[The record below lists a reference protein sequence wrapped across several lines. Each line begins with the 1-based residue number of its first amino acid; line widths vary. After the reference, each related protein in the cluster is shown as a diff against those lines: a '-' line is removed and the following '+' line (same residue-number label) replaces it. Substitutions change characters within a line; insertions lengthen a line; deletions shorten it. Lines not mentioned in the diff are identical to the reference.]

1 MSKIPVVT
9 APARTAEPQAGTL
22 GILEPQSMITELDT
36 DQLKASL
43 AGLSSQIGEVLSD
56 IRAVGDFRLK
66 EVKVSVE
73 ISAEGGVAL
82 IGSAKAGAKGA
93 IELTFAV

>member
-1 MSKIPVVT
+1 MSKIPVIT
-9 APARTAEPQAGTL
+9 APAHATEPRPGTL
-22 GILEPQSMITELDT
+22 GILEPESMITELDT
-36 DQLKASL
+36 DRLKASL
-43 AGLSSQIGEVLSD
+43 AGLSAQIGEVLSD
-56 IRAVGDFRLK
+56 IRAVGDFKLK